1 MKKLDKKTLPNI
13 IYIAV
18 FIVMSLLPLFFF
30 SDKQAAIGNETKTE
44 TPKLSDGVE
53 LTANIDSYFAQN
65 FGFRNRLVYV
75 QNMLKEKLFKTSGQ
89 ADVIVGEDGWLF
101 YGRALDDYLGTSV
114 RGEVELDR
122 MAAVVLMMQEYVERQ
137 GGQFIFVSAPNK
149 MSVYG
154 EYMPYYYIEGKGS
167 GNYELLHERLT
178 QLGVNTIQLK
188 NTLSSKKLDGVQL
201 YHRLDSH
208 WNNYGAALA
217 YEAMADKLARVYGG
231 EYADYTGYS
240 GFGYTARN
248 NFSGDLEA
256 MLLPGSHKKDE
267 QIEFDVEENFEYT
280 NRFRGVDDL
289 VISTENQTA
298 AVDKSATLFRD
309 SFGNALYWFFAN
321 EYTSLTAKREI
332 PYNIYQAAEESEL
345 VAVELVERN
354 LGNLLSYTPVVVSWN
369 LGTEYFGDI
378 TKCTDTVEAVVRLNK
393 TADGLVELAG
403 SCSGLENYAYIYL
416 KFTGQGAKDSAVYQ
430 VLPGEGGDFTL
441 YLTQKDT
448 DILEA
453 GLEAAEYA
461 FIVKN
466 GNEYIEL
473 PANLTLQD

>member
-44 TPKLSDGVE
+44 APKLSDGVE

-65 FGFRNRLVYV
+65 FGFRNGLVYV

-188 NTLSSKKLDGVQL
+188 NILSSKKLDGVQL

-231 EYADYTGYS
+231 S
-240 GFGYTARN
+240 
-248 NFSGDLEA
+248 
-256 MLLPGSHKKDE
+256 M
-267 QIEFDVEENFEYT
+267 QITRD
-280 NRFRGVDDL
+280 
-289 VISTENQTA
+289 TA
-298 AVDKSATLFRD
+298 ALVTPRGIISQGIWRRCFSRGRIRRMSRLSSMWKRTLSTR
-309 SFGNALYWFFAN
+309 
-321 EYTSLTAKREI
+321 T
-332 PYNIYQAAEESEL
+332 
-345 VAVELVERN
+345 
-354 LGNLLSYTPVVVSWN
+354 VSGVW
-369 LGTEYFGDI
+369 TI
-378 TKCTDTVEAVVRLNK
+378 W
-393 TADGLVELAG
+393 
-403 SCSGLENYAYIYL
+403 
-416 KFTGQGAKDSAVYQ
+416 
-430 VLPGEGGDFTL
+430 
-441 YLTQKDT
+441 
-448 DILEA
+448 
-453 GLEAAEYA
+453 
-461 FIVKN
+461 
-466 GNEYIEL
+466 
-473 PANLTLQD
+473 